1 VNGKKDF
8 AWLKDRYT
16 VLMGRAPEE
25 KDLARLMKVKDVLGI
40 DYDDPAILHLLA
52 FEYYGQ
58 LYEQV
63 PEKIQ
68 KIITETEA
76 YASKHFEQKAAVIAQ
91 QQVTLISKASNRSLD
106 LLVDGANK
114 MIAETGDQGK
124 RVLSTF
130 ILNEF
135 AQVVK
140 PGFFQAAEEARMAT
154 REIRGFGRN
163 HRWVLIV
170 TSAIS
175 GLVSALVV
183 LGLTYLF
190 WGRA

>member
-1 VNGKKDF
+1 MNDKKDY
-8 AWLKDRYT
+8 AWLKERYT
-16 VLMGRAPEE
+16 VLTGRAPEE

-52 FEYYGQ
+52 FEFYGQ

-63 PEKIQ
+63 PDKIQ

-76 YASKHFEQKAAVIAQ
+76 HASKHFEQKAALIAQ
-91 QQVTLISKASNRSLD
+91 QQVALITKASSTSLD
-106 LLVDGANK
+106 KLIDGANK

-124 RVLSTF
+124 RALSTF

-140 PGFFQAAEEARMAT
+140 PGFFQAAEEARLAT
-154 REIRGFGRN
+154 RDIRGFGKS
-163 HRWVLIV
+163 HRMVLIV
-170 TSAIS
+170 TSSIS

-183 LGLTYLF
+183 LGLTYWF